1 MHTRKAREPKNR
13 RKQVKIDFYDKTR
26 QETRERRKE
35 QQQKV
40 NMISRHESCCLN
52 RHNEDTKQV

>member
-1 MHTRKAREPKNR
+1 MPKNR

-26 QETRERRKE
+26 QETRERRKEE